1 MEEIGKVI
9 EIRGE
14 TVKIEIT
21 PSGGCSNCSQANIC
35 NPFGQNKKVIEL
47 KNTINAQIG
56 DFVKIEIK
64 EKDRILSLSLLF
76 GVPIVL
82 FVSGV
87 IIGQTISGDKLS
99 AILGGAGFVFA
110 FLLVKI
116 INNYLEKKGKD
127 LAVIKEK
134 IHHESTK

>member
-9 EIRGE
+9 EIIGE
-14 TVKIEIT
+14 TAKIEIT
-21 PSGGCSNCSQANIC
+21 PSGGCSHCSQANIC
-35 NPFGQNKKVIEL
+35 NPFGSNKKIIEL
-47 KNTINAQIG
+47 KNIINAQIG
-56 DFVKIEIK
+56 DSVKIEIK